1 MLQNTNGSV
10 GVWEMSGGQISQAGV
25 VANPG
30 PSWHVVESGDLYG
43 GGKSD
48 IVLQNM

>member
-1 MLQNTNGSV
+1 VLQNTNGNV
-10 GVWEMSGGQISQAGV
+10 AIWNMNGDQISQAGV

-48 IVLQNM
+48 IALQNM